1 MRHNGAMSE
10 SPFLLAAAELLRW
23 EAERLP
29 DLSGCTVLLPHL
41 HAAGPLLDA
50 LRHQVEQTVFL
61 PPRLHTLKTLSA
73 EVPAPGAVE
82 PDCQRLA
89 QVHDFL
95 LAAGVCRPQGLWA
108 LARELLDLLDELS
121 AETFR
126 PEDTPQR
133 LLALVRS
140 AYGSRLN
147 RLLDAESRL
156 VLELWQAMQQG
167 CVNDPV
173 RDRAQRLAL
182 AADRAHGPLYTLGL
196 PRLTRLEEGLL
207 AQWATRYP
215 VRPLPWLPALPERRI
230 MLDAAWQSDA
240 EEPMPGRAVALRARI
255 TASPMLAD
263 VSLLP
268 APDLESQAREA
279 AAQVR
284 SWVAAGHVRIALIAL
299 DRLVARRL
307 RALLERDLILIEDE
321 TGWTFATA
329 SVAHVLDR
337 LFALVQDDCYHRDL
351 LDLLKSPFTYAD
363 LDQDARLQVVTE
375 LERAIVR
382 EGVVSGWARLMELG
396 QRDVPSALA
405 MLARLESARKRL
417 NGRRRSLGEWQQG
430 LLGALADLGADAAF
444 AADVAGRQILRLLQT
459 LSVQVVA
466 HPARYDFGAW
476 RAWLAL
482 HLDHGTFRD
491 DSIDSPIRL
500 VSPAGARLRDFD
512 AAVLLGADAAHL
524 PPAAGGGV
532 FNDPIRTQLGL
543 PGTARKH
550 AELRTALSEILSH
563 VPRVLVTWHARIDG
577 EPNPASP
584 WLEVLDVFHRLAWG
598 VSLRQTMPSTA
609 DAQMRPAPSP
619 TWPAPA
625 RLPAR
630 LSASAWQSLVAC
642 PYRFFARHVLE
653 LAEEEAVP
661 EEMEKRDYG
670 ELVHTLLHRFHT
682 RHPRLTEATR
692 EALVEDLTRIGR
704 EVFAPHRQAS
714 YLALG
719 WQLRWE
725 RRLPAYIDWALERE
739 ASGYRWQAGEVQVSR
754 SLALPGGGEVTL
766 YGRLD
771 RVDTGP
777 YGQAV
782 LDYKAR
788 SRDSLR
794 RGLQRPGEDVQLP
807 FYGLLTAAAEAA
819 YVALDD
825 DKVDTLAP
833 NMDWSSL
840 TDLEM
845 TRLQTT
851 LAAIQSGAALPAN
864 GAEQTCSH
872 CEMRGL
878 CRRDYWPA

>member
-1 MRHNGAMSE
+1 MSE

-23 EAERLP
+23 EKERLP

-41 HAAGPLLDA
+41 HAAGALLDA
-50 LRHQVEQTVFL
+50 LRHQVERTVFL

-73 EVPAPGAVE
+73 EVPSPGAVE

-89 QVHDFL
+89 QVHDVL
-95 LAAGVCRPQGLWA
+95 LKAGVCRTQGLWA
-108 LARELLDLLDELS
+108 LARELLELLDELS

-126 PEDTPQR
+126 PEDTPER

-167 CVNDPV
+167 QVNDPV
-173 RDRAQRLAL
+173 RDRAQRLAQ
-182 AADRAHGPLYTLGL
+182 AARCAQGPLYTLGL
-196 PRLTRLEEGLL
+196 SRLSRLEEAFL
-207 AQWATRYP
+207 AQWAERQP
-215 VRPLPWLPALPERRI
+215 VRPLPWLPAMPERRI
-230 MLDAAWQSDA
+230 LLDAAWTSDSQTVLPA
-240 EEPMPGRAVALRARI
+240 RAATLREQI
-255 TASPMLAD
+255 TTSPLLPD
-263 VSLLP
+263 VSLLA
-268 APDLESQAREA
+268 APDLESQARDA

-307 RALLERDLILIEDE
+307 RALLERDRILIEDE

-351 LDLLKSPFTYAD
+351 LDLFKSPFTYAD
-363 LDQDARLQVVTE
+363 LDQDTRLEAVTE

-382 EGVVSGWARLMELG
+382 EGIVSGWSQLMELG
-396 QRDVPSALA
+396 RRDVPSALP

-417 NGRRRSLGEWQQG
+417 NGRRRSLADWQQA
-430 LLGALADLGADAAF
+430 LLAALADLGANQSFANDA
-444 AADVAGRQILRLLQT
+444 AGRQLLRLLQA
-459 LSVQVVA
+459 LSVQVAV
-466 HPARYDFGAW
+466 HPGHYDFGAW

-482 HLDHGTFRD
+482 QLDHGTFRD
-491 DSIDSPIRL
+491 ERIDSPIRL

-512 AAVLLGADAAHL
+512 AAIVLGADAAHL
-524 PPAAGGGV
+524 PPATGGGV

-543 PGTARKH
+543 PGTAQRH
-550 AELRTALSEILSH
+550 AELRAALRDIIAH
-563 VPRVLVTWHARIDG
+563 IPRVLLTWQSRLEG

-584 WLEVLDVFHRLAWG
+584 WLEVLDGFHRLAWG
-598 VSLRQTMPSTA
+598 VSLKQTPKGAPMQTTP
-609 DAQMRPAPSP
+609 PAPAP
-619 TWPAPA
+619 TWPTPM
-625 RLPAR
+625 RLPTR
-630 LSASAWQSLVAC
+630 ISASAWQSLVAC
-642 PYRFFARHVLE
+642 PYRFFARHVLK

-670 ELVHTLLHRFHT
+670 ELVHTILHVFHA
-682 RHPRLTEATR
+682 RHPRLADASR
-692 EALVEDLTRIGR
+692 EALVEDLRRIGR
-704 EVFAPHRQAS
+704 EVFAPYRHSS
-714 YLALG
+714 YLTLG

-725 RRLPAYIDWALERE
+725 RRLPAYIDWALARE
-739 ASGYRWQAGEVQVSR
+739 GSGYRWLAGEVQVSR
-754 SLALPGGGEVTL
+754 SLTLSRGGEVTL

-771 RVDTGP
+771 RVDAGPTGA
-777 YGQAV
+777 AV

-794 RGLQRPGEDVQLP
+794 RSLQRPGEDVQLP
-807 FYGLLTAAAEAA
+807 FYGLISDATEAA
-819 YVALDD
+819 FVALDD
-825 DKVDTLAP
+825 DRVDTLP
-833 NMDWSSL
+833 PVSDLPSL
-840 TDLEM
+840 TVLESN
-845 TRLQTT
+845 RLKAT
-851 LAAIQSGAALPAN
+851 LDALQAGAAMPAN
-864 GAEQTCSH
+864 GAEQTCRH

-878 CRRDYWPA
+878 CRRDHWPV

>member
-10 SPFLLAAAELLRW
+10 SPFRLAAAELLRW
-23 EAERLP
+23 ESERLP
-29 DLSGCTVLLPHL
+29 DLSGCIVLLPHL

-50 LRHQVEQTVFL
+50 LRQQVERTVFL

-89 QVHDFL
+89 QVHDVL
-95 LAAGVCRPQGLWA
+95 LQAGVCRAQGLWA
-108 LARELLDLLDELS
+108 LARELLELLDELS

-147 RLLDAESRL
+147 RLLDEESKL

-167 CVNDPV
+167 HVNDPV

-182 AADRAHGPLYTLGL
+182 AARSARGPLYTLGL
-196 PRLTRLEEGLL
+196 PRLSRLEEAFL
-207 AQWATRYP
+207 AQWAARQP
-215 VRPLPWLPALPERRI
+215 VRPLPWLPALPERR
-230 MLDAAWQSDA
+230 MLLDAAWQPDTETA
-240 EEPMPGRAVALRARI
+240 MPARAAALRARI
-255 TASPMLAD
+255 TASPLLPD
-263 VSLLP
+263 VSLLA
-268 APDLESQAREA
+268 APDLESQARDA

-307 RALLERDLILIEDE
+307 RALLERDRILIEDE

-337 LFALVQDDCYHRDL
+337 LFALLQDDCYHRDL

-396 QRDVPSALA
+396 RRDVPSALS

-417 NGRRRSLGEWQQG
+417 NGRRRCLADWQQA
-430 LLGALADLGADAAF
+430 LLAALADLGADQSF
-444 AADVAGRQILRLLQT
+444 TNDVAGRQLLRLLQT
-459 LSVQVVA
+459 LSVQVAA
-466 HPARYDFGAW
+466 HHGRYDFGAW

-482 HLDHGTFRD
+482 QLDHGTFRD
-491 DSIDSPIRL
+491 DSIDSPIHL

-512 AAVLLGADAAHL
+512 AAILLGADAAHL
-524 PPAAGGGV
+524 PPATGGGV

-543 PGTARKH
+543 PGTAQKH
-550 AELRTALSEILSH
+550 AELRTALSDIIAH
-563 VPRVLVTWHARIDG
+563 IPRVLVTWQARLEG
-577 EPNPASP
+577 EPNPVSP
-584 WLEVLDVFHRLAWG
+584 WLEVLDGFHRLAWG
-598 VSLRQTMPSTA
+598 VSLRQSPSGVPMEM
-609 DAQMRPAPSP
+609 AQPAPAP
-619 TWPAPA
+619 TWPAPM
-625 RLPAR
+625 RLPTR
-630 LSASAWQSLVAC
+630 ISASAWQSLVAC
-642 PYRFFARHVLE
+642 PYRFFARHILA

-670 ELVHTLLHRFHT
+670 ELVHTILHVFHA
-682 RHPRLTEATR
+682 RHPRLTEASR
-692 EALVEDLTRIGR
+692 EALVEDLKRIGR
-704 EVFAPHRQAS
+704 EAFAPHRHKS
-714 YLALG
+714 YLTLG

-725 RRLPAYIDWALERE
+725 RRLPAYIDWALARE
-739 ASGYRWQAGEVQVSR
+739 GSGYRWQAGEVRVSR
-754 SLALPGGGEVTL
+754 SLPLSGGGEVTL

-777 YGQAV
+777 YGQSV

-794 RGLQRPGEDVQLP
+794 RSLQRPGEDVQLP
-807 FYGLLTAAAEAA
+807 FYGLLSDAAEAA
-819 YVALDD
+819 FVALDD
-825 DKVDTLAP
+825 DRVDTLP
-833 NMDWSSL
+833 PDMDLPSL
-840 TDLEM
+840 TALEM
-845 TRLQTT
+845 NRLQAT
-851 LAAIQSGAALPAN
+851 LDALQAGAAMPAN
-864 GAEQTCSH
+864 GAEQTCSR